1 MKKKTRKILIW
12 VVVIALIAIAAL
24 SAMGQRQQV
33 NYDEETART
42 LDIETFYTFSGNVE
56 ADSFKVVAATTRGT
70 VKEWKFEEGDKV
82 EEDDAV
88 MAPKSGAQL
97 KSPMD
102 GTISDIYVDEDET
115 YTPGEALFRVADYDH
130 PLVRIKVDEYDVSA
144 ISKGMTVDVK
154 VQATGD
160 TLTGTVRR
168 IAQEA
173 TVANDLAYYEVIVD
187 LPQDGNLVMGLTCE
201 VIVPRESVQ
210 NATTV
215 SMKAIQYD
223 DNGKPFVYCYNRNNE
238 IVEQTVLLGINDGTI
253 VEIKDGIRTGEVVLV
268 PPTFGMELP
277 IMQLSRGGA
286 Q

>member
-1 MKKKTRKILIW
+1 MKKKTKKILIW

-24 SAMGQRQQV
+24 YAMGQRQQV

>member
-1 MKKKTRKILIW
+1 MKKKTKKILIW

-24 SAMGQRQQV
+24 YAMGQRQQV

-102 GTISDIYVDEDET
+102 GTISDIYVDEDEA

-215 SMKAIQYD
+215 SMKVIQYD

>member
-1 MKKKTRKILIW
+1 MKKKTKKILIW

-24 SAMGQRQQV
+24 YAMGQRQQV

-102 GTISDIYVDEDET
+102 GTISDIYVDEDEA

>member
-1 MKKKTRKILIW
+1 MKKKTRKVLIGMII
-12 VVVIALIAIAAL
+12 VAIIAAAAVYFL
-24 SAMGQRQQV
+24 TQRQQV

-56 ADSFKVVAATTRGT
+56 ADSFKVVAATSRGT

-88 MAPKSGAQL
+88 MAPKSGTQVKA
-97 KSPMD
+97 PMD
-102 GTISDIYVDEDET
+102 GTISDIYVDEDESFN
-115 YTPGEALFRVADYDH
+115 PGDALFRVADYDH

-144 ISKGMTVDVK
+144 VTKGMQVDVK
-154 VQATGD
+154 VQATGA
-160 TLTGTVRR
+160 TLSGTVRR

-173 TVANDLAYYEVIVD
+173 TVVNDLAYYEVLVD
-187 LPQDGNLVMGLTCE
+187 LPQDGSLVMGLTCE
-201 VIVPRESVQ
+201 VIVPRDSVE
-210 NATTV
+210 NATTI
-215 SMKAIQYD
+215 SMKAVQYD

-253 VEIKDGIRTGEVVLV
+253 VEIKDGIRSGEVVLV

-277 IMQLSRGGA
+277 IMQLSRGGN
-286 Q
+286 